1 MALMTI
7 TLLHPDITLT
17 GSSIADLELLLGLGV
32 LLCLFFFFAVRR
44 PVIGVVGFIF
54 LVLTRVHEFI
64 PNAHVLRPSIIVGV
78 LMLLGLLFFL
88 YLNRAAVYF
97 SGLQSWILLAFI
109 IFCWTS
115 LFTKAGTVYDAHGR
129 ILIEPLLL
137 VLVTFFALQNAVR
150 NFRDFRVVF
159 IALAWC
165 GLTITLLALV
175 QSFITGV
182 AHGRGALWLYQSGEG
197 EVRRVGGLGLHPNDL
212 PVTLAALLPVY
223 FFFLDQEKRSP
234 WLRAMSLVVIPVA
247 TLTAFLTYTRGG
259 FLCLAAAFFL
269 IFSKRLNAKYT
280 ISFVFLIVIIAVLVP
295 NAFWER
301 LGSTLTTDTTGTGR
315 LFIYQAALNMIQA
328 NPFTG
333 VGYGQFYYLYSY
345 YGGQLFDF
353 VSPHST
359 YLGIAAETGIFN
371 LAIFLSLPLV
381 AFGDLR
387 QLKLKARAGADFRT
401 VQLVDTLK
409 ASLIIALI
417 SGLTLDQSSWV
428 LFYVCL
434 ALVVI
439 LKRIYLKNYV
449 PQAVPIKEKPAK
461 NFQHAAL

>member
-1 MALMTI
+1 MT
-7 TLLHPDITLT
+7 TTFLNPGATLT
-17 GSSIADLELLLGLGV
+17 GSLIVDLELLLGLGV
-32 LLCLFFFFAVRR
+32 LLCLFFFFTVRR
-44 PVIGVVGFIF
+44 PVVGAVGFIF

-64 PNAHVLRPSIIVGV
+64 PNAHILRPSIIVGV
-78 LMLLGLLFFL
+78 LMLAGLFLFL
-88 YLNRAAVYF
+88 YLNREAIYF
-97 SGLQSWILLAFI
+97 SAPQSWILLAFI
-109 IFCWTS
+109 MLCWVS
-115 LFTKAGTVYDAHGR
+115 LFTKAGTVYDPYGR

-137 VLVTFFALQNAVR
+137 VLVVFFALQNAVR
-150 NFRDFRVVF
+150 NFRDFRIVL

-165 GLTITLLALV
+165 GLTITLLALI

-197 EVRRVGGLGLHPNDL
+197 EIRRVGGLGLHPNDL

-234 WLRAMSLVVIPVA
+234 FLRAISLCAIPVA
-247 TLTAFLTYTRGG
+247 TLTAFSTYTRGG

-269 IFSKRLNAKYT
+269 IFSKRVNAKYT
-280 ISFVFLIVIIAVLVP
+280 IGFVFLMMIIAVLVP
-295 NAFWER
+295 DAFWER

-371 LAIFLSLPLV
+371 LAIFLCLPLV
-381 AFGDLR
+381 AFLDLH
-387 QLKLKARAGADFRT
+387 QLKFKARTAADFRT
-401 VQLVDTLK
+401 VQLVDTLN

-417 SGLTLDQSSWV
+417 SGLTLDQSSWL
-428 LFYVCL
+428 LFYVGL

-449 PQAVPIKEKPAK
+449 PQTVPFKKKYIKS
-461 NFQHAAL
+461 FQQATL